1 MDENTGA
8 TETTEAAETAKAL
21 RVVVFADF
29 VCPYSFLAVEQID
42 HIAREHDVRPMWRPH
57 WLHPDT
63 PPEGTPRK
71 RDPADEERRH
81 AWFKEMAPELYPKMR
96 FPEKRHYSFHAFEA
110 LEFALDRERDF
121 EYKTAVYD
129 LLWTEGR
136 DIGDID
142 TLTEAAT
149 RAALDA
155 QEMHTALVERV
166 YAERALAA
174 VVQAHELGITNTPT
188 IFIGKARI
196 NGWTYD
202 EVLEQVLE
210 QQGFAPKAPKT
221 PIAEFA
227 GQA

>member
-1 MDENTGA
+1 
-8 TETTEAAETAKAL
+8 
-21 RVVVFADF
+21 
-29 VCPYSFLAVEQID
+29 
-42 HIAREHDVRPMWRPH
+42 
-57 WLHPDT
+57 
-63 PPEGTPRK
+63 
-71 RDPADEERRH
+71 
-81 AWFKEMAPELYPKMR
+81 
-96 FPEKRHYSFHAFEA
+96 
-110 LEFALDRERDF
+110 
-121 EYKTAVYD
+121 
-129 LLWTEGR
+129 LWTEGR

-149 RAALDA
+149 RAGLDA
-155 QEMHTALVERV
+155 QEMHSALIDRV

-174 VVQAHELGITNTPT
+174 VVQAHDLGITNTPT

-221 PIAEFA
+221 PTAESA

>member
-1 MDENTGA
+1 MT
-8 TETTEAAETAKAL
+8 AAQESANKF

-42 HIAREHDVRPMWRPH
+42 RIAREYDVEPLWRPH

-63 PPEGTPRK
+63 PLEGTPRK
-71 RDPADEERRH
+71 RDAADEERRH

-96 FPEKRHYSFHAFEA
+96 FPEKRHYSLHAFEA
-110 LEFALDRERDF
+110 LEFAADRGLDF

-136 DIGDID
+136 DIGEIE
-142 TLTEAAT
+142 TLMAAAE
-149 RAALDA
+149 RVGLDPA
-155 QEMHTALVERV
+155 ELKTALETPH

-174 VVQAHELGITNTPT
+174 VVQAHDLGITNTPT
-188 IFIGKARI
+188 IFIGKTRI

-202 EVLEQVLE
+202 EVLQKVLE
-210 QQGFAPKAPKT
+210 EQGFQPRVAL
-221 PIAEFA
+221 A
-227 GQA
+227 G

>member
-1 MDENTGA
+1 MSEA
-8 TETTEAAETAKAL
+8 EAAAADPTAQPATFP
-21 RVVVFADF
+21 VVVFADF

-42 HIAREHDVRPMWRPH
+42 RIAREHDVRPLWRPH
-57 WLHPDT
+57 WLHPAT

-81 AWFKEMAPELYPKMR
+81 AWFREMAPELYPKMR

-110 LEFALDRERDF
+110 LEFALDRGLDF

-142 TLTEAAT
+142 TLVEAAA
-149 RAALDA
+149 RAGLDA
-155 QEMHTALVERV
+155 QEMHNALVDRV

-174 VVQAHELGITNTPT
+174 VVQAHDLGITNTPT

-210 QQGFAPKAPKT
+210 QQGFKPKA
-221 PIAEFA
+221 ALA
-227 GQA
+227 GTA